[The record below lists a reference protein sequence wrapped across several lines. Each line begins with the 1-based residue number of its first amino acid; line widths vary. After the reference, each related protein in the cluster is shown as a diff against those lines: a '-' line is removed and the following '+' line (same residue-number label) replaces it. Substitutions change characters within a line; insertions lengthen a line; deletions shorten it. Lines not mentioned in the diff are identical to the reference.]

1 MIMNVN
7 LSEDEK
13 QKLVEFRKKYYRNY
27 FLLQLYLKSSLK
39 KYEKKYKKLLIFSLF
54 GLVRS
59 ISRNLRHF
67 FRVGFFIFRARKVT
81 S

>member
-39 KYEKKYKKLLIFSLF
+39 KYEKKFKTFFQSGFFYFSGSESYFLKYKKFPEI
-54 GLVRS
+54 
-59 ISRNLRHF
+59 
-67 FRVGFFIFRARKVT
+67 
-81 S
+81 

>member
-1 MIMNVN
+1 MNVN

-54 GLVRS
+54 GLVSS
-59 ISRNLRHF
+59 ISRNLRYF